1 MKAIIKLS
9 AIFFLLIGTTSCF
22 MDGVKGDGN
31 VISKNRK
38 ISDDF
43 SRVEVSRGLDL
54 YITKSKNVSL
64 EVEADENLH
73 ELIET
78 EVRDG
83 VLRITSSRN
92 IWSASSKKIHLSVD
106 HLNGIGVNSG
116 AEVRTQNTF
125 VSDQLDLDISSGASA
140 EMELEV
146 QDLSCDISSGADAK
160 LSGDAVNFRVSSSS
174 GSDVKAYDLR
184 AQNCKADASS
194 GSDIKLM
201 ATETIEAEA
210 SSGADI
216 SFKGNPKVLRTKD
229 NSGGS
234 VRSIDA

>member
-1 MKAIIKLS
+1 MKSIIRLS
-9 AIFFLLIGTTSCF
+9 AILLLLIGTTSCF
-22 MDGVKGDGN
+22 MDGVKGNGE
-31 VISKNRK
+31 VIRKNRK

-54 YITKSKNVSL
+54 YITKSKNLSL

-92 IWSASSKKIHLSVD
+92 IWSASAKKVHLSVD
-106 HLNGIGVNSG
+106 HLNGIGINSG
-116 AEVRTQNTF
+116 AEVRTRNTF

-140 EMELEV
+140 QMELAVE
-146 QDLSCDISSGADAK
+146 DLSCDISSGADAN

-174 GSDVKAYDLR
+174 GSDVRAYDLR
-184 AQNCKADASS
+184 ARNCRADASS
-194 GSDIKLM
+194 GSDLQLM
-201 ATETIEAEA
+201 ATESIEAEA
-210 SSGADI
+210 TSGADI
-216 SFKGNPKVLRTKD
+216 RYKGSPKVLSVRD

-234 VRSIDA
+234 IRNIDA